1 MRPARRVIARQGR
14 RILPEQS
21 RLVAWGAGELCSRP
35 AGLRTIAGGFGNP
48 PRVPRLTIP
57 RTVAALRRSRKLRTD
72 IEAQLDGLL
81 VSLRQPQPCIDVAAP
96 ERLTGATAQ
105 AGRALAALDNLRCLW

>member
-21 RLVAWGAGELCSRP
+21 RL
-35 AGLRTIAGGFGNP
+35 
-48 PRVPRLTIP
+48 TIP
-57 RTVAALRRSRKLRTD
+57 RTVAALRRSRRLLTD
-72 IEAQLDGLL
+72 IEGQLGSLL
-81 VSLRQPQPCIDVAAP
+81 VNLRQLQPCIDVAAP
-96 ERLTGATAQ
+96 DRLTGATAQ